1 MAVDSSTEFWV
12 ITVVTS
18 NFNNLP
24 RTFRHEDNRKAFPT
38 WLNLHA
44 TCGSTFHEGKN
55 AQRCTLSKPE
65 KNQNKQNHSKQ
76 KKSVWGTCVRDLEVN
91 VKNPLDVILNVS
103 VRVQSQ
109 DRNSIILPL
118 LVPAP
123 GADPTDDTQTQAPW
137 CSRGWSLKAGRRER
151 SAHPSCSLPTLVPS
165 LWQQQY
171 PQPWLSRLDLF
182 LQLPAFSGL
191 QSHWFLLCPH
201 SYGDG
206 NGS

>member
-1 MAVDSSTEFWV
+1 M
-12 ITVVTS
+12 
-18 NFNNLP
+18 P
-24 RTFRHEDNRKAFPT
+24 RVAPPFMREKMLRDALLASQK
-38 WLNLHA
+38 
-44 TCGSTFHEGKN
+44 KIKI
-55 AQRCTLSKPE
+55 SKIIA
-65 KNQNKQNHSKQ
+65 NK